1 LGHVVVL
8 GIENFLHLFGK
19 IDVGEQGSIGF
30 ATTSGQL
37 LVRYPFVN
45 RIWRDFSRSLNF
57 SALLLK
63 PEIRH
68 GVL

>member
-1 LGHVVVL
+1 VLTISRRFENQEGDFAGVIVVVL

-37 LVRYPFVN
+37 LVRYPF
-45 RIWRDFSRSLNF
+45 REQDLGRDFSRS
-57 SALLLK
+57 
-63 PEIRH
+63 
-68 GVL
+68 